1 MNRITLLAITI
12 LLTTGIKAQECN
24 LFKDIDTYSKQ
35 EKLSTGFIAVNGAT
49 FTIDATKT
57 EIDFLIT
64 TTKGDKC
71 FDSNTSA
78 VILFADGKQKFTLRN
93 NGTMNCDGDFHA
105 VGRNTATVIP
115 SFLQRLTK
123 QKVQKITIKGRD
135 GKDIEITL
143 NETQQQ
149 QFFDLATCMAAQAK
163 TLVK

>member
-1 MNRITLLAITI
+1 MNKIALLAITV

-24 LFKDIDTYSKQ
+24 LFKDVDTYSKQ

>member
-1 MNRITLLAITI
+1 MNKITLLVLT
-12 LLTTGIKAQECN
+12 LLFASGVKAQECN
-24 LFKDIDTYSKQ
+24 LFKDVDTYSKQ
-35 EKLSTGFIAVNGAT
+35 EKLSTGFVAVNGANL
-49 FTIDATKT
+49 TIDATKT

-93 NGTMNCDGDFHA
+93 NGTMNCDGDFHV

-115 SFLQRLTK
+115 SFLQRITK
-123 QKVQKITIKGRD
+123 QKVQKITIKGRG
-135 GKDIEITL
+135 GKDIDITL
-143 NETQQQ
+143 NEAQQQ
-149 QFFDLATCMAAQAK
+149 QFFDLATCIAEQAK

>member
-1 MNRITLLAITI
+1 MNKITFLALTI
-12 LLTTGIKAQECN
+12 LLATGINAQECN
-24 LFKDIDTYSKQ
+24 LFKDVDTYSKQ
-35 EKLSTGFIAVNGAT
+35 EKLSTGFIAVNGANL
-49 FTIDATKT
+49 TIDATKT

-64 TTKGDKC
+64 STKGDKC

-78 VILFADGKQKFTLRN
+78 VILFADGKQKFTMRN
-93 NGTMNCDGDFHA
+93 NGTMNCDGDFHV

-115 SFLQRLTK
+115 SFLQRITK
-123 QKVQKITIKGRD
+123 QKIQKISIKGRD

-143 NETQQQ
+143 TEAQQQ